1 MARMHLHI
9 AVADIDQ
16 NTRFYTALFGTEPTV
31 VKPDYV
37 KWELTDPA
45 VNFAISDRGRRPGLD
60 HVGIQAG
67 SADELASLRAR
78 LEAADIQGA
87 AQEATACCYARSDK
101 YWVQDPQGL
110 AWETFHTLESV
121 PTFNEDEEGAAAAT
135 GACCVPAIPAPAIS
149 VQLTKPGKPCG

>member
-1 MARMHLHI
+1 MSRMHLHV

-16 NTRFYTALFGTEPTV
+16 NIRFYTALFGAEPTV

-45 VNFAISDRGRRPGLD
+45 VNFAISSRGRAPGLD

-67 SADELASLRAR
+67 SAEELATLRAR
-78 LEAADIQGA
+78 LATADIQSA

-101 YWVQDPQGL
+101 YWVRDPQGL
-110 AWETFHTLESV
+110 AWETFHTLGAV
-121 PTFNEDEEGAAAAT
+121 PTFNEGEGETASGT
-135 GACCVPAIPAPAIS
+135 ACCVPQIPAAAIP
-149 VQLTKPGKPCG
+149 VRLTLPGKAPG

>member
-1 MARMHLHI
+1 MSRMHLHV

-16 NTRFYTALFGTEPTV
+16 NTRFYTALFGAEPTV

-45 VNFAISDRGRRPGLD
+45 VNFAISNRGRAPGLD
-60 HVGIQAG
+60 HVGIQAA
-67 SADELASLRAR
+67 STEELETLRAR
-78 LEAADIQGA
+78 LEAANIQGA

-110 AWETFHTLESV
+110 AWETFHTLGSV
-121 PTFNEDEEGAAAAT
+121 PTFNEGEGETAAT
-135 GACCVPAIPAPAIS
+135 GACCVPAIPVLSIQVP
-149 VQLTKPGKPCG
+149 LTKLTKRCA